1 MRLLREQPAV
11 DQPLAAP
18 ALARPCWRRPRRR
31 SHCSSSALRSAAVI
45 SSLLT
50 TATVWPP
57 GFFSQDGRHEREN
70 DRQNNALTHLETPLK
85 KKMFRP

>member
-11 DQPLAAP
+11 DELLQRLRRE
-18 ALARPCWRRPRRR
+18 LPCWRPAAETFALP
-31 SHCSSSALRSAAVI
+31 SSALSSAAVI

-50 TATVWPP
+50 TATVWPA
-57 GFFSQDGRHEREN
+57 GFFSQADTMQREN

-85 KKMFRP
+85 KKMFGP